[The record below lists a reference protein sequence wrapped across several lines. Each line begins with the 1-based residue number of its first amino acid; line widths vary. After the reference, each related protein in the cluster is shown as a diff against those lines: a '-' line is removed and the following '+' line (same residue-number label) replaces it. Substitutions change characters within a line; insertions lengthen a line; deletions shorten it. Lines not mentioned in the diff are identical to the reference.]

1 MSKLLKCLCLSLA
14 LLMLLGTLTA
24 CKGADGAN
32 GADGITPK
40 LQINPETNMWEV
52 SYDNGTTWQSLG
64 VAATGAPGAN
74 GTNGTNGE
82 NGTNGTN
89 GTNGITPKLQINP
102 ATNMWEA
109 SYDNGATWESLGV
122 PAVGE
127 PGESGNTPQLQINPT
142 TNIWEVSYDD
152 GETWESLGVAATGAP
167 GAPGA
172 PGTNGIT
179 PKVRINTA
187 TDMWEVSYDNG
198 ATWQSLGVPA
208 TGGGIGTSTVKT
220 QNVLSIKSTDLTVM
234 SFNIR
239 YKNSSDA
246 DEKHW
251 NNRREAVYSFLNGS
265 DASIICMQEVT
276 EAQQADL
283 QENISEKYG
292 LIWYGRSTGT
302 TGEGLTIAYDKSV
315 WSLLE
320 EECFW
325 LSETPDVPS
334 GGWGAAKYR
343 ICVTALLEHKET
355 GAKMKVFNTHLD
367 HASELARVNGIKLVL
382 QRMAECAY
390 PVYLCGD
397 FNCEPT
403 SEAYAVAA
411 NALQDAQ
418 VTALDSDVG
427 STFTAWGTNTDADA
441 YVIDYCFFSKVNTVP
456 LTFDICDGKWGENNE
471 YFLSDHNPLLVTL
484 RMIYEIKESYPDK
497 TTHGTD
503 AEMDPA

>member
-1 MSKLLKCLCLSLA
+1 MSKLLKYLCLSLA

-40 LQINPETNMWEV
+40 LQINPETNLWEV
-52 SYDNGTTWQSLG
+52 SYDNGATWQSLG
-64 VAATGAPGAN
+64 VAATGAVGAN
-74 GTNGTNGE
+74 GTNGV
-82 NGTNGTN
+82 N
-89 GTNGITPKLQINP
+89 GTNGITPKLRINP
-102 ATNMWEA
+102 ATNVWEA
-109 SYDNGATWESLGV
+109 SYDNGTTWESLGV

-127 PGESGNTPQLQINPT
+127 SGEPGNTPQLQINAES
-142 TNIWEVSYDD
+142 NMWEVSYDD

-172 PGTNGIT
+172 NGIT
-179 PKVRINTA
+179 PKVRINTV

-208 TGGGIGTSTVKT
+208 TGGSSTSTVKT

-239 YKNSSDA
+239 YETTENSE
-246 DEKHW
+246 EKQW
-251 NNRREAVYSFLNGS
+251 DNRSAAVYSFLNGC
-265 DASIICMQEVT
+265 DASIVCMQEVT
-276 EAQQADL
+276 KNQQADL

-292 LIWYGRSTGT
+292 LIWYGRTTGT

-315 WSLLE
+315 WRLLE
-320 EECFW
+320 QECFW

-334 GGWGAAKYR
+334 SGWGASKYR
-343 ICVTALLEHKET
+343 ICVTALLEHIET

-367 HASELARVNGIKLVL
+367 HAAELARVNGIKLVL
-382 QRMAECAY
+382 ERMAECPY
-390 PVYLCGD
+390 PMYLCGD

-403 SEAYAVAA
+403 SEAYAVTA

-427 STFTAWGTNTDADA
+427 STFTAWGANTDEDA
-441 YVIDYCFFSKVNTVP
+441 YVIDYCFFSKGNIVP

-497 TTHGTD
+497 TTHGMD